1 MNSFLK
7 KRHDIFENLFILELA
22 NNHWGSLERGLKI
35 IRDHA
40 TVIRYNNVKAAIKL
54 QFRDVE
60 EFVHKD
66 FKGNQDI
73 RYIKKTEDTKLTKA
87 DFARMVAEIRKLAA
101 IPMATPFDERS
112 VDLCVEF
119 GMPIIKIA
127 SSDIAD
133 WPLIERIARTKL
145 PVIASTGGASEKN
158 LDDMVSFFE
167 KRNIPLAL
175 NHCVSLYPSE
185 DDDLELNQI
194 DYLRQRYP
202 DHVIG
207 FSTHEYHSWDASM
220 FISYAKG
227 ARTVI
232 MPNAVDI
239 TMVPNYYERPNKA
252 FIRQKVINFNTGLA
266 SAVASQIKAK
276 CPLITLYIP
285 DFFALFD
292 SMLATPATYGLSNP
306 SPGCYA
312 IGDGHTSLSSEPG
325 VSYIFWDD
333 TDPTAKAQAI
343 MADVAQQ
350 MISPA
355 TFSRVTAQGASLR
368 LDVVNLPVGLSGSVE
383 SRSQAGA
390 GAWSP
395 VASFNSTNLTQALYV
410 TPAGARQFYRL
421 RFPFAWTWP

>member
-1 MNSFLK
+1 M
-7 KRHDIFENLFILELA
+7 RGA
-22 NNHWGSLERGLKI
+22 RGLPGFYFFRFRLYTSPG
-35 IRDHA
+35 RDKVIGMRNLWRWIAFAWLSGLA
-40 TVIRYNNVKAAIKL
+40 TLPASAAFSSIYVL
-54 QFRDVE
+54 GDGVCTTTASPSPPSLFYGNRFCNGRVWVE
-60 EFVHKD
+60 VLAQRQGLTLPTSQNQSYFGHTSTNLLALVSGHSFTLPPAATNWLFVVWVCD
-66 FKGNQDI
+66 
-73 RYIKKTEDTKLTKA
+73 A
-87 DFARMVAEIRKLAA
+87 DFVGDIENV
-101 IPMATPFDERS
+101 PFNSSTWDKY
-112 VDLCVEF
+112 VN
-119 GMPIIKIA
+119 A
-127 SSDIAD
+127 SLTNHFRAV
-133 WPLIERIARTKL
+133 T
-145 PVIASTGGASEKN
+145 N
-158 LDDMVSFFE
+158 L
-167 KRNIPLAL
+167 
-175 NHCVSLYPSE
+175 
-185 DDDLELNQI
+185 
-194 DYLRQRYP
+194 
-202 DHVIG
+202 
-207 FSTHEYHSWDASM
+207 
-220 FISYAKG
+220 YAKG

-312 IGDGHTSLSSEPG
+312 IGDGHTSLSSGPG

-355 TFSRVTAQGASLR
+355 TFSRVTTQGASLR

-410 TPAGARQFYRL
+410 TRAGARQFYRL

>member
-1 MNSFLK
+1 MRNLWRWIAFAWLSGLATLPASAAFSSIYVLGDGVCTTTASPSPPSLFYGNRFCNGRVWVEVLAQRQGLTLPTSQNQSYFGHTSTNLLALVSGHSFTLPPAAT
-7 KRHDIFENLFILELA
+7 NWLFVV
-22 NNHWGSLERGLKI
+22 WVC
-35 IRDHA
+35 D
-40 TVIRYNNVKAAIKL
+40 
-54 QFRDVE
+54 
-60 EFVHKD
+60 
-66 FKGNQDI
+66 
-73 RYIKKTEDTKLTKA
+73 A
-87 DFARMVAEIRKLAA
+87 DFVGDIENV
-101 IPMATPFDERS
+101 PFNSSTWDKY
-112 VDLCVEF
+112 VN
-119 GMPIIKIA
+119 A
-127 SSDIAD
+127 SLTNHFRAV
-133 WPLIERIARTKL
+133 T
-145 PVIASTGGASEKN
+145 N
-158 LDDMVSFFE
+158 L
-167 KRNIPLAL
+167 
-175 NHCVSLYPSE
+175 
-185 DDDLELNQI
+185 
-194 DYLRQRYP
+194 
-202 DHVIG
+202 
-207 FSTHEYHSWDASM
+207 
-220 FISYAKG
+220 YAKG

-312 IGDGHTSLSSEPG
+312 IGDGHTSLSSGPG

-333 TDPTAKAQAI
+333 TDPTAKAQAV